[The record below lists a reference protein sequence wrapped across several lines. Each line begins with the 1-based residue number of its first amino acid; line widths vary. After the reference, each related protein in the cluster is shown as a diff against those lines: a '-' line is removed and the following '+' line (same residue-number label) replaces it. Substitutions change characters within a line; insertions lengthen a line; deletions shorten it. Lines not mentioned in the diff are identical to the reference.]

1 MGEQVKKREAIC
13 YANTMS
19 KKLLTITRTQFA
31 VSAFHI
37 FLFVVPGLRCLTY
50 DTTKTVERCPI
61 FVA

>member
-13 YANTMS
+13 YANSMS

-37 FLFVVPGLRCLTY
+37 FFICSALAEVF
-50 DTTKTVERCPI
+50 DM
-61 FVA
+61 

>member
-19 KKLLTITRTQFA
+19 KKLRTITRTQFA

-37 FLFVVPGLRCLTY
+37 FFICCARAEVF
-50 DTTKTVERCPI
+50 DI
-61 FVA
+61 